1 MMNQPNTTKWCVIL
15 CNTDFIVNHIIST
28 HSLDLPVRKN
38 DSLVTF
44 VDPSSLDTYFS
55 FTLDM
60 KQRKSMFLQE
70 LNMIDAKGQTHLMD
84 ISCIRY
90 DDHYLIMGVS
100 KEMAFQDELLAINQE
115 LTRTLRSKFK
125 ENTSS
130 TEYMDQLSG
139 LNNELINTK
148 RELVKKNVEISRL
161 LEKEEAL
168 TDQLEALVRTKDLLF
183 SIIAHDLRSPLASTI
198 NLMNLVTMDKQ
209 SYEEALDQ
217 ELFKHV
223 KDSADNAMQL
233 LEDLLQWY
241 KYSLNE
247 NQVRKQN
254 CNLADLTNA
263 VFKLFKNE
271 ASRKGVHFV
280 NKVANPF
287 PIFVDPNMVSTAL
300 RNLMSNALKYTPQGE
315 YITIS
320 AVEEGHYCRI
330 FVSDTGIGIEPDQ
343 LNTLFDIQKNK
354 STVGLSG
361 EKGNGFGLILVRDL
375 VEKNG
380 GTIQAKSVSNK
391 GTTFSFT
398 LPLSDLS

>member
-1 MMNQPNTTKWCVIL
+1 MNQANSTKWCVIL
-15 CNTDFIVNHIIST
+15 CNTDFTVNRIISE
-28 HSLDLPVRKN
+28 HNLDLPIREN

-44 VDPSSLDTYFS
+44 VDASSLDMYFT

-60 KQRKSMFLQE
+60 QQRKSMFLQE
-70 LNMIDAKGQTHLMD
+70 LNMVDAKGQTHLMD

-90 DDHYLIMGVS
+90 DDHYLVMGVS

-115 LTRTLRSKFK
+115 LTKTLRSKFK
-125 ENTSS
+125 EITPS

-148 RELVKKNVEISRL
+148 RELVKKNVEITKL

-168 TDQLEALVRTKDLLF
+168 TDQLEELVRTKDLLF

-198 NLMNLVTMDKQ
+198 NLMNLVTLDEQ
-209 SYEEALDQ
+209 SYQEAIDQ
-217 ELFKHV
+217 QLFKHV
-223 KDSADNAMQL
+223 KDSAGNAMRL

-241 KYSLNE
+241 KYSFTDS
-247 NQVRKQN
+247 QIKRQYS
-254 CNLADLTNA
+254 NLQDLIDA
-263 VFKLFKNE
+263 VVKLF
-271 ASRKGVHFV
+271 ASETARKEIELITDVHV
-280 NKVANPF
+280 SV

-300 RNLMSNALKYTPQGE
+300 RNLITNALKFTPQGGS
-315 YITIS
+315 ITIS
-320 AVEEGHYCRI
+320 ATEENPYCR
-330 FVSDTGIGIEPDQ
+330 VNVTDTGIGIASDQ
-343 LNTLFDIQKNK
+343 LNTLFSIQKNK
-354 STVGLSG
+354 STLGLSG

-380 GTIQAKSVSNK
+380 GTIHAKSIQGE

-398 LPLSDLS
+398 LPINEPS

>member
-1 MMNQPNTTKWCVIL
+1 MNLKNNAKWCVIL
-15 CNTDFIVNHIIST
+15 CNTDFTVNRIIST
-28 HSLDLPVRKN
+28 NNLNLPIAKN
-38 DSLVTF
+38 DSLVIF
-44 VDPSSLDTYFS
+44 VDPSSLDKYFS
-55 FTLDM
+55 FILEM
-60 KQRKSMFLQE
+60 QQRKSLFLQE
-70 LNMIDAKGQTHLMD
+70 LNVVDEKGRTHLMD

-90 DDHYLIMGVS
+90 EDLYLFMGIS

-115 LTRTLRSKFK
+115 LTKTLRSKLK
-125 ENTSS
+125 ESVPS

-168 TDQLEALVRTKDLLF
+168 TDQLEELVRTKDLLF

-198 NLMNLVTMDKQ
+198 NLMNLVTLDKQ
-209 SYEEALDQ
+209 SYQEAVDQ

-223 KDSADNAMQL
+223 KDSAGNAMQL

-241 KYSLNE
+241 KYSLSD
-247 NQVRKQN
+247 NQIKKQH
-254 CNLADLTNA
+254 CNLQDLTNA
-263 VFKLFKNE
+263 VLKLFKNE
-271 ASRKGVHFV
+271 ATRKGVHLV
-280 NKVANPF
+280 NEVALPV
-287 PIFVDPNMVSTAL
+287 PIFVDPNMISTAL
-300 RNLMSNALKYTPQGE
+300 RNLISNALKFTPQGE
-315 YITIS
+315 SITIG
-320 AVEEGHYCRI
+320 AAEDGQYCRV

-343 LNTLFDIQKNK
+343 LNTLFDLQKNK

-380 GTIQAKSVSNK
+380 GSIQAKSVLSE

>member
-1 MMNQPNTTKWCVIL
+1 MMNQANNTKWCVIL
-15 CNTDFIVNHIIST
+15 CNTDFTVNRIISV
-28 HSLDLPVRKN
+28 HNLDLPIREN

-44 VDPSSLDTYFS
+44 VDPSSLDMYFN
-55 FTLDM
+55 FTLAM
-60 KQRKSMFLQE
+60 QQRKSMFLQE
-70 LNMIDAKGQTHLMD
+70 LNMMDEKGQSHLMD

-90 DDHYLIMGVS
+90 DEHYVIIGVS
-100 KEMAFQDELLAINQE
+100 KEMVFQDELLAINQE
-115 LTRTLRSKFK
+115 LTKTLRSKFK
-125 ENTSS
+125 ESTPS

-148 RELVKKNVEISRL
+148 RELVKKNAEITKL

-168 TDQLEALVRTKDLLF
+168 TDQLEELVRTKDLLF

-198 NLMNLVTMDKQ
+198 NLMNLVTLDKQ
-209 SYEEALDQ
+209 SYQEAVDQ

-241 KYSLNE
+241 KYSLND
-247 NQVRKQN
+247 NQIRKQD
-254 CNLADLTNA
+254 CNLQDLTNA
-263 VFKLFKNE
+263 VFKLFRNE
-271 ASRKGVHFV
+271 ASRKGIHLV
-280 NKVANPF
+280 NEVAIPV
-287 PIFVDPNMVSTAL
+287 PIFVDPNMISTAL
-300 RNLMSNALKYTPQGE
+300 RNLISNALKYTTKGAS
-315 YITIS
+315 ITIS
-320 AVEEGHYCRI
+320 AAEEGHYCRV

-343 LNTLFDIQKNK
+343 LNTLFDIQINK

-380 GTIQAKSVSNK
+380 GTIEAKSIVGE

-398 LPLSDLS
+398 LPLIDLT